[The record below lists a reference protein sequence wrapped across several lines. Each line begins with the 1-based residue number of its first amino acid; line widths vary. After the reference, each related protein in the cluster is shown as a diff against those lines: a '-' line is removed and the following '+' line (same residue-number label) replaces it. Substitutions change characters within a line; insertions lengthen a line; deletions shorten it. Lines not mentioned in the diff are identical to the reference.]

1 MHELHNDLPVLHK
14 RTKIEKIEKLV
25 ANLYHKTEYVIHI
38 RNLKQIL
45 NNGIVLKKVHR
56 VIKFNKNTW
65 LKPYIYMNTDP
76 MKKNKRD
83 YRKDFLKLTNNAFFG
98 KTTKKVRKHRGIKL
112 FTTKRRRN

>member
-1 MHELHNDLPVLHK
+1 M
-14 RTKIEKIEKLV
+14 KIEKIEKLV